1 MKDEIKICDF
11 GAAAVL
17 SSTETITN
25 EFKNEMIGT
34 PPFLAP
40 EVILL
45 QFFYFLQ
52 IIIQCKNHPRMF
64 NLC

>member
-1 MKDEIKICDF
+1 MKNEIKICDF

-40 EVILL
+40 EVIVAYMLFIYL
-45 QFFYFLQ
+45 FLNDSKLS
-52 IIIQCKNHPRMF
+52 I
-64 NLC
+64 